1 MLETSCGVFRNIS
14 ASNVV
19 RHPKY
24 VGGAYY
30 DVAVVHVEKRFP
42 FNKFIKPICLPEQND
57 SNLDRHK
64 GQLMRLAGTISQVLS
79 LQNSCT
85 LIVASLTGWGSQKL
99 NGTTSPELMM
109 DNIKVKHHAY
119 VCIDVL
125 YAL

>member
-64 GQLMRLAGTISQVLS
+64 GQLMRLAGTISLVVLN
-79 LQNSCT
+79 LQKSCI
-85 LIVASLTGWGSQKL
+85 LIVFLPHRLGKPKIEWDDFTRTDDGQYKS
-99 NGTTSPELMM
+99 
-109 DNIKVKHHAY
+109 
-119 VCIDVL
+119 
-125 YAL
+125 